1 MLLSV
6 IIVNYNVRY
15 FLEQCLSSV
24 KKALEQEESPGGNS
38 LSART
43 EVLVVDN
50 NSTDGSLAY
59 LQPRFPFVRF
69 IANTENPGFGRANN
83 QALAQSRG
91 KYILFLNPDTIL
103 PEDCFQQCL
112 AFLEAHP
119 DGGALGVRMID
130 GSGQYL
136 PESKRGFPSPWVS
149 FCKMSGLTRLF
160 PQSRLFARYY
170 LGHLPATET
179 HLVDILSGAFMLVR
193 KEALDKTGGFDE
205 RFFMYAEDI
214 DLSYRIQQAGYQNYY
229 FADTTILHFK
239 GESTRRD
246 ARYVKLFYT
255 AMILFVEKHFK
266 GAAAW
271 WYIKLLQGIIK
282 GKSLVKESPR
292 PKSTIAASKESI
304 YLAGDE
310 AGIEEMW
317 PIAIKAGKKISINA
331 NTSRVWVLCQ
341 GDSCSFK
348 KIIQELQRTT
358 GRRLYIHAK
367 NTGSAV
373 GSHDKKY
380 QGEVMAA
387 APIQNYSNAADF

>member
-24 KKALEQEESPGGNS
+24 KKALEQGGGPGGNS
-38 LSART
+38 LATLT

-50 NSTDGSLAY
+50 NSADGSITY

-69 IANTENPGFGRANN
+69 IANTGNSGFGRANN

-112 AFLEAHP
+112 AFMDARP
-119 DGGALGVRMID
+119 NAGALGVRMID
-130 GSGQYL
+130 GSGRYL
-136 PESKRGFPSPWVS
+136 PESKRGFPTPWVS

-160 PQSRLFARYY
+160 PHSRLFARYY
-170 LGHLPATET
+170 LGHLSSTKT
-179 HLVDILSGAFMLVR
+179 HPVDILSGAFLLAR
-193 KEALDKTGGFDE
+193 KATLDTTGGFDE

-214 DLSYRIQQAGYQNYY
+214 DLSYRIQQAGYLNYY
-229 FADTTILHFK
+229 LPDCTIIHFK

-246 ARYVKLFYT
+246 ARYVKQFYT
-255 AMILFVEKHFK
+255 AMIQFVEKHFK

-271 WYIKLLQGIIK
+271 WYIKLLQGIIRLK
-282 GKSLVKESPR
+282 GSSKESPYQETALTTG
-292 PKSTIAASKESI
+292 KASI
-304 YLAGDE
+304 YLTGDE
-310 AGIEEMW
+310 ASIEEMW
-317 PIAIKAGKKISINA
+317 PIAEKAGKKISINS
-331 NTSRVWVLCQ
+331 NTSGVSVLCE
-341 GDSCSFK
+341 GSSCSFK
-348 KIIQELQRTT
+348 KIIEELQNASSRQF
-358 GRRLYIHAK
+358 YIHAK
-367 NTGSAV
+367 NTSSAV

-380 QGEVMAA
+380 QGTVIA
-387 APIQNYSNAADF
+387 YSSST

>member
-24 KKALEQEESPGGNS
+24 KKALEQGGGTGENS
-38 LSART
+38 LFALT

-59 LQPRFPFVRF
+59 LQPHFPFVRF

-83 QALAQSRG
+83 QALGQSRG

-112 AFLEAHP
+112 AFMDARP
-119 DGGALGVRMID
+119 DAGALGVRMID
-130 GSGQYL
+130 GSGRYL
-136 PESKRGFPSPWVS
+136 PESKRGFPAPWVS

-160 PQSRLFARYY
+160 PHSRLFARYY
-170 LGHLPATET
+170 LGHLSSAET
-179 HLVDILSGAFMLVR
+179 HLVDVLSGAFLLAR

-229 FADTTILHFK
+229 FAETTILHFK

-246 ARYVKLFYT
+246 TRYVILFYT
-255 AMILFVEKHFK
+255 AMIQFVEKHFK

-282 GKSLVKESPR
+282 LKGSSKESPYR
-292 PKSTIAASKESI
+292 ETALTTGAESI
-304 YLAGDE
+304 YLTGDE

-317 PIAIKAGKKISINA
+317 PIAVKAGKKASINA
-331 NTSRVWVLCQ
+331 NTAGVLVLCE
-341 GDSCSFK
+341 GSSCSFK
-348 KIIQELQRTT
+348 KIIEELQSASSRQF
-358 GRRLYIHAK
+358 YIHAK
-367 NTGSAV
+367 RTGSAV

-380 QGEVMAA
+380 QGEVIA
-387 APIQNYSNAADF
+387 